1 MRKRSTTRSAEEAVS
16 PVVGVMLMLVVTI
29 IVAAVVSAFAGG
41 LASGE
46 QKAPQITAE
55 TTITNTGYY
64 YGSQFNMVITS
75 VSEPIA
81 SNDLKIMTSWRA
93 SNGVRNATTVLPGI
107 KNTNYGTTSLVAPW
121 GYGAGITE
129 FGMFNTKE
137 PEQDFGNYTLTAGT
151 VMRAYPSG
159 SWGPDSVPSV
169 YGGYGPG
176 PDPTYE
182 YVDGDGFTYGTD
194 HDGMQAI
201 LGDDWYNLRMG
212 DVVNVKLV
220 HTPTGKVIY
229 DKDVTVR
236 G

>member
-93 SNGVRNATTVLPGI
+93 SNGVRNATTVLPRYQEYELRDN
-107 KNTNYGTTSLVAPW
+107 KP
-121 GYGAGITE
+121 
-129 FGMFNTKE
+129 
-137 PEQDFGNYTLTAGT
+137 
-151 VMRAYPSG
+151 G
-159 SWGPDSVPSV
+159 SP
-169 YGGYGPG
+169 
-176 PDPTYE
+176 
-182 YVDGDGFTYGTD
+182 
-194 HDGMQAI
+194 
-201 LGDDWYNLRMG
+201 LGVWCRDYRVWHVQHQR
-212 DVVNVKLV
+212 
-220 HTPTGKVIY
+220 T
-229 DKDVTVR
+229 
-236 G
+236 

>member
-1 MRKRSTTRSAEEAVS
+1 MRSAEEAVS

-55 TTITNTGYY
+55 TTIKNTGYY
-64 YGSQFNMVITS
+64 YGSSFNMVVTS
-75 VSEPIA
+75 VSEPIP
-81 SNDLKIMTSWRA
+81 SKDIKIMTSWSA
-93 SNGVRNATTVLPGI
+93 SNGVRNATTVLPGT
-107 KNTNYGTTSLVAPW
+107 KNTNYGDTNLVAPW

-159 SWGPDSVPSV
+159 SWGPYSVPSV

-176 PDPTYE
+176 PDPTYV
-182 YVDGDGFTYGTD
+182 YVNKTGTD
-194 HDGMQAI
+194 GYTIGEDCDGMQAI
-201 LGDDWYNLRMG
+201 LGYDWNNLRMG

-229 DKDVTVR
+229 DTDVTVE